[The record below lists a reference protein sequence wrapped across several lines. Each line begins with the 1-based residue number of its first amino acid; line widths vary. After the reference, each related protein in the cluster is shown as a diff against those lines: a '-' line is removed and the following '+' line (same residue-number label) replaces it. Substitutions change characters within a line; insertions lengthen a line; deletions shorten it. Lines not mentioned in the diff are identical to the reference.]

1 MGSPDVVLIPTVG
14 RSGAGTLVRLVS
26 HLGWTVP
33 APEVG
38 PDLDNLFGYAESQWV
53 LRTHREW
60 LKRVP
65 LYADRGRLD
74 FLDVCR
80 GVAGAADVSEL
91 AFHLRQVVA
100 AQGRVVIKDPRLTWF
115 HDVWISALA
124 AAGLRGV
131 TVALVRA
138 PADVLASKARS
149 FGVLTSDDTRLRQW
163 LVSTLGLCGIVKRTQ
178 GAQVVDVRN
187 VVFDQAETEEWVATI
202 LGMNKSVVG
211 ATGIDSQ
218 ALSVDSPWPVGLD
231 TELRGIAQDLYLASR
246 TGAWDTIDACRSRA
260 RSVGL

>member
-1 MGSPDVVLIPTVG
+1 MRSPDVVLIPTVG

-53 LRTHREW
+53 LRTHRGW

-65 LYADRGRLD
+65 LHADRGRLD

-80 GVAGAADVSEL
+80 GVVGAADVSEL

-115 HDVWISALA
+115 HDVWTSALE
-124 AAGLRGV
+124 AAGLEGV
-131 TVALVRA
+131 TVAAVRA
-138 PADVLASKARS
+138 PADVLVSKARS
-149 FGVLTSDDTRLRQW
+149 FGMLTSDDTRLRQW
-163 LVSTLGLCGIVKRTQ
+163 LVSTLGLCGIVERTR
-178 GAQVVDVRN
+178 GAQVVDVRH
-187 VVFDQAETEEWVATI
+187 VVLDRAATEERVASI
-202 LGMNKSVVG
+202 LGMGTSAVG
-211 ATGIDSQ
+211 AAGIDAQ
-218 ALSVDSPWPVGLD
+218 ALSVDSPWPVGTD
-231 TELRGIAQDLYLASR
+231 TELRRLAQDVYLASR
-246 TGAWDTIDACRSRA
+246 ARDWDTIVACRSRA
-260 RSVGL
+260 RDVGL